1 MDKVVFAGE
10 FGESMELYVLETT
23 RLQGVDYYL
32 ASEVEQGDGDCYILK
47 EIPGKDGEDPA
58 YEIVSDEGLLD
69 YLASIF
75 AEQMDDTDIMF

>member
-1 MDKVVFAGE
+1 MDKVVFTGE

-23 RLQGVDYYL
+23 RLQGIDYYL
-32 ASEVEQGDGDCYILK
+32 ASDVEQGDGNCYILK
-47 EIPGKDGEDPA
+47 ELPSRDGGDPL

-75 AEQMDDTDIMF
+75 GEQMDDADILF

>member
-1 MDKVVFAGE
+1 MDKVVFTGE

-23 RLQGVDYYL
+23 RLQGIDYYL
-32 ASEVEQGDGDCYILK
+32 ASDVEQGDGNCYILK
-47 EIPGKDGEDPA
+47 ELPARDGEDPL

-75 AEQMDDTDIMF
+75 GEQMDDADILF

>member
-23 RLQGVDYYL
+23 RLQGEDYIL
-32 ASEVEQGDGDCYILK
+32 ASDVEQGDGECYILK
-47 EIPGKDGEDPA
+47 EIPGKAGEDTV
-58 YEIVSDEGLLD
+58 YEMVTDDGLLD

-75 AEQMDDTDIMF
+75 AEQLDDADILF

>member
-1 MDKVVFAGE
+1 MDKVVFTGE

-23 RLQGVDYYL
+23 RLQGIDYYL
-32 ASEVEQGDGDCYILK
+32 ASDVEQGDGNCYILK
-47 EIPGKDGEDPA
+47 ELPSRDGEDPL

-75 AEQMDDTDIMF
+75 GEQMDDADILF